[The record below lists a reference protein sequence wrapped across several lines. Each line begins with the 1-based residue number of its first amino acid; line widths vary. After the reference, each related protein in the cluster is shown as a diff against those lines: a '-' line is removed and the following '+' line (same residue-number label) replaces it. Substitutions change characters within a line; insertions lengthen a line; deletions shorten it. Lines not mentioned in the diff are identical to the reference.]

1 MNNQQ
6 RGPPTTLQG
15 SMLTKTMSITMGWT
29 ETCDVQYILPI
40 YKMGQRVEA
49 RGHACI
55 LNAHGLV
62 FSTYIL

>member
-29 ETCDVQYILPI
+29 ETCDAQYILPI

-49 RGHACI
+49 RGH
-55 LNAHGLV
+55 V
-62 FSTYIL
+62 Y